1 MEIPGLAA
9 DLWPLLASCA
19 AGARLAMVGGAVR
32 DALLHR
38 LHRDPWRGLMDL
50 DLVLE
55 LPLAPEAADADGAAP
70 ALTGRFVDGLAAP
83 ACRQQGL
90 DLLAARHHP
99 SYGTAEIEVRFRG
112 QELAL
117 DLATARSE
125 SYPQPGANPA
135 VRPGRLEDDLARRD
149 FTINAMAVLLPAMT
163 LLDPHG
169 GQADLARRELRFL
182 HADSLRDDPTR
193 LVRAAR
199 YAARLDFDLAASAR
213 SQAERTIA
221 AWPWPWRHG
230 DDPAQAPAAL
240 ATRLRMELELLL
252 SRRRWRRALTHL
264 QAWGGL
270 QLLDPGL
277 QRDCGWRRRLH
288 WARRWDQPRLLAL
301 IAAADAAPPLA
312 QRLQL
317 PQAQCRLLAQVAD
330 LRERLQALPPQAQQW
345 PASAWTTLLEA
356 SAGAAEAVPILLI
369 CGEGPR
375 RPLLRWWLRWRH
387 QRAACT
393 AAELMAQGVPSGP
406 QLGQRLRELRLAAID
421 QAAAASA
428 AR

>member
-1 MEIPGLAA
+1 MDIPGLPA

-19 AGARLAMVGGAVR
+19 EGARLAMVGGAVR

-55 LPLAPEAADADGAAP
+55 LPAVPGEAHGEVAPRMH
-70 ALTGRFVDGLAAP
+70 RFVDGLATP
-83 ACRQQGL
+83 LSRQQGL
-90 DLLAARHHP
+90 ELLAARHHP
-99 SYGTAEIEVRFRG
+99 SYGTAEIVVCFRG

-125 SYPQPGANPA
+125 AYPLPGANPA
-135 VRPGRLEDDLARRD
+135 VRPGRLDDDLARRD

-213 SQAERTIA
+213 VQAERTIA
-221 AWPWPWRHG
+221 EWPWPWRHG

-252 SRRRWRRALTHL
+252 SRRRWHVALAHL
-264 QAWGGL
+264 QHWGGL
-270 QLLDPGL
+270 LLLDPGL
-277 QRDCGWRRRLH
+277 QRDRCWRRRLH
-288 WARRWDQPRLLAL
+288 WARRFEQPLLLAL
-301 IAAADAAPPLA
+301 VAAAAAPLPLA

-317 PQAQCRLLAQVAD
+317 PQAQCRLLAQAAALHD
-330 LRERLQALPPQAQQW
+330 QLQALASEAQQW
-345 PASAWTTLLEA
+345 PASAWTSLLEA
-356 SAGAAEAVPILLI
+356 SPGAAHAVPLLLS
-369 CGEGPR
+369 CGVGPR

-387 QRAACT
+387 QGAPCSAT
-393 AAELMAQGVPSGP
+393 ELIAQGVPPGP
-406 QLGQRLRELRLAAID
+406 QLGQRLRQLRLEALD
-421 QAAAASA
+421 QAEASPV
-428 AR
+428 R